1 MKFSIVS
8 LSDVKKHA
16 TASIY
21 SNDVGTYGSSSAF
34 PCFHPFQAFVRSRA
48 FSSPPSFCLEVN
60 VWTETYEQPLIHST
74 IRRSYI
80 HSFIHSFNTF
90 VPHEDTGRLSRRY
103 APGNLLT
110 VLYNVI
116 TSIPSL
122 LFLPSESG
130 LGFIKFHGSTPYNR
144 KFLDNLIYPTTS

>member
-1 MKFSIVS
+1 MR
-8 LSDVKKHA
+8 LP
-16 TASIY
+16 
-21 SNDVGTYGSSSAF
+21 AF
-34 PCFHPFQAFVRSRA
+34 IPTTLERSVVPLPFQAFVRSRA
-48 FSSPPSFCLEVN
+48 FSSPPSFCLKVN

-74 IRRSYI
+74 IRRAYI

-130 LGFIKFHGSTPYNR
+130 LRFIKFHGSTPYNR
-144 KFLDNLIYPTTS
+144 KFLDNLISFIQRPANCRTPFA